1 MKYKVTTATEA
12 LQVFDMLG
20 IKNVSTRRQK
30 KNGTQVYELP
40 IQQMWQTCI
49 PKPLRFACYRSGYVR
64 NVSEYN
70 SSAYQI
76 NKTKKQPAGTNGYHF
91 EHVERIL
98 IPNYDERIVYLANFI
113 LRNYYQKPTYLINDY
128 VVKCLKEAYLEQ
140 NKTGLP
146 FGIKYADQADK
157 LPFSDIVD
165 PESTPENDIQII
177 INGHRY
183 NLSWVHFTKT
193 QELMES

>member
-1 MKYKVTTATEA
+1 MKYKVTTVDEA
-12 LQVFDMLG
+12 MIMFDMLG

-76 NKTKKQPAGTNGYHF
+76 NKTKKQPAGEGYHF

-113 LRNYYQKPTYLINDY
+113 LKNYYQKPTYLMNDY
-128 VVKCLKEAYLEQ
+128 TIKCLKEAYYEQ

-146 FGIKYADQADK
+146 WCD
-157 LPFSDIVD
+157 SVN
-165 PESTPENDIQII
+165 PESTPVDDIQVI

-183 NLSWVHFTKT
+183 NLS
-193 QELMES
+193 

>member
-40 IQQMWQTCI
+40 IQQMYQSLI

-70 SSAYQI
+70 TSPYQI
-76 NKTKKQPAGTNGYHF
+76 NKTKIVPSGYKDWTCT
-91 EHVERIL
+91 VRKL
-98 IPNYDERIVYLANFI
+98 IPTYDERIVYLANFI
-113 LRNYYQKPTYLINDY
+113 LKNYYQKPTYLINDY
-128 VVKCLKEAYLEQ
+128 VIECLQQERKINNDAREWGDFV
-140 NKTGLP
+140 N
-146 FGIKYADQADK
+146 
-157 LPFSDIVD
+157 
-165 PESTPENDIQII
+165 PESTPVDDIKVI

-183 NLSWVHFTKT
+183 NLS
-193 QELMES
+193 

>member
-40 IQQMWQTCI
+40 IQQMYQSLI

-70 SSAYQI
+70 SSSYQI
-76 NKTKKQPAGTNGYHF
+76 NKTKKQPAGNGYHF
-91 EHVERIL
+91 EHTERIL
-98 IPNYDERIVYLANFI
+98 IESWEERLIYLAKFI
-113 LRNYYQKPTYLINDY
+113 IKNYYQKPTYLMNDY
-128 VVKCLKEAYLEQ
+128 TIECLKEAYYEQ

-146 FGIKYADQADK
+146 FDEEEDK
-157 LPFSDIVD
+157 FFC
-165 PESTPENDIQII
+165 STDDVQVI

-183 NLSWVHFTKT
+183 NLS
-193 QELMES
+193 

>member
-1 MKYKVTTATEA
+1 MKYKVTTADEA

-40 IQQMWQTCI
+40 IQQMYQSLI

-76 NKTKKQPAGTNGYHF
+76 NKIKIKRHILTPDLNVT
-91 EHVERIL
+91 ERIL

-113 LRNYYQKPTYLINDY
+113 LKNYYQKPTYLINDY
-128 VVKCLKEAYLEQ
+128 VIECLKENRKQVNNLREWSAPDEDS
-140 NKTGLP
+140 
-146 FGIKYADQADK
+146 F
-157 LPFSDIVD
+157 FS
-165 PESTPENDIQII
+165 STDDVQVI

-183 NLSWVHFTKT
+183 NLS
-193 QELMES
+193 

>member
-12 LQVFDMLG
+12 HQVFDMLG

-40 IQQMWQTCI
+40 IQQMWQTCV

-64 NVSEYN
+64 NVSDYN

-76 NKTKKQPAGTNGYHF
+76 NKTKKVEVNEYHNYY
-91 EHVERIL
+91 ERTERIL
-98 IPNYDERIVYLANFI
+98 IPNYDERLVYLANFI

-128 VVKCLKEAYLEQ
+128 VIKCLKEAYYEQ

-146 FGIKYADQADK
+146 WGDSVHPD
-157 LPFSDIVD
+157 
-165 PESTPENDIQII
+165 STPENDIQVI

-183 NLSWVHFTKT
+183 NLS
-193 QELMES
+193 

>member
-12 LQVFDMLG
+12 HQVFDMLG

-70 SSAYQI
+70 SSPYQI
-76 NKTKKQPAGTNGYHF
+76 NKTTQYPPSNGHYYGYK
-91 EHVERIL
+91 ERIL

-113 LRNYYQKPTYLINDY
+113 LRNYYQKPTYLMNDY
-128 VVKCLKEAYLEQ
+128 VIKCLKEAYLEQ

-146 FGIKYADQADK
+146 WGD
-157 LPFSDIVD
+157 SVN
-165 PESTPENDIQII
+165 PESTPANDVQVI

-183 NLSWVHFTKT
+183 NLS
-193 QELMES
+193 

>member
-1 MKYKVTTATEA
+1 MTTVTEA

-64 NVSEYN
+64 NVSDYN

-76 NKTKKQPAGTNGYHF
+76 NKTKKVEVNEYHNYY
-91 EHVERIL
+91 EQTKRIL

-128 VVKCLKEAYLEQ
+128 VINCLKEAYYEQ

-146 FGIKYADQADK
+146 WGD
-157 LPFSDIVD
+157 SVD
-165 PESTPENDIQII
+165 PDSTPENDIQLI

-183 NLSWVHFTKT
+183 NLSEALNEGF
-193 QELMES
+193 